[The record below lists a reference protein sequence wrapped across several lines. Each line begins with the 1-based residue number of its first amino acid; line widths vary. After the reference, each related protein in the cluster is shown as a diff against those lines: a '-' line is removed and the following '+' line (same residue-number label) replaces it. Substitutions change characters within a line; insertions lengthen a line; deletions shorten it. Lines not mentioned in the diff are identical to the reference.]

1 MFVGRHEEPEAG
13 PGPDVDAFSW
23 CLLMEPLCRGG
34 AAWLREQVPYVDNL
48 QRGHLNK
55 AQPSN
60 EAQPPT
66 RHNGNMYLLLA
77 AHPRGAAL
85 QELTL
90 AGLAQPANP
99 EPRVVALTDLAA
111 VVRELEAR
119 RPGGQP
125 PRWIWHRTQ
134 DWYPALLASGV
145 EVERCYDLTLCG
157 NILAFSQFSAHTDYA
172 RNTDRVPVEDPAL
185 TPKALQP
192 PRPPADQGALFDD
205 PATGPPPG
213 APLEELRSEY
223 AAQQSALAGVGTEE
237 NRRNRLQLLLAAE
250 SAAAIV
256 AAEMQHAGVP
266 WREDLHEQILAGHLG
281 PRPPAGQRPV
291 KLEALA
297 AELRVMLNSPG
308 LNPDSPQDL
317 MRALHRN
324 GIEVK
329 TTRKWELRESS
340 HPAIEPLLEY
350 KRLSRLHT
358 ANGWSW
364 LDAWVDGGRF
374 RPEYV
379 VGGVVS
385 GRWASRG
392 GGALQ
397 IPRQVRGAVH
407 ADPGHKLIVAD
418 ASQLEPRVLAA
429 LAQDSAMAEA
439 ARDQDLYAG
448 IAAKG
453 FGGDRAKAKMA
464 LLGAM
469 YGATSGEAGRL
480 MPQLARIYPRAVDFV
495 ERAARAGEAGGTV
508 TTRLGR
514 SSPPPSG
521 QWFLSQRSA
530 TAEEQRRAESIAR
543 SRGRFTRNFVVQ
555 GSAADWAA
563 CWLAELR
570 RRLRA
575 LRPAGT
581 GGSGGPVGAQLA
593 FFLHDEVMVHAPSDR
608 VDACIAAIEESAKAA
623 KELLFG
629 PIPVEF
635 PVSMAV
641 VDSYDLAK

>member
-1 MFVGRHEEPEAG
+1 MWTTKQPLPAG
-13 PGPDVDAFSW
+13 
-23 CLLMEPLCRGG
+23 
-34 AAWLREQVPYVDNL
+34 
-48 QRGHLNK
+48 
-55 AQPSN
+55 
-60 EAQPPT
+60 
-66 RHNGNMYLLLA
+66 HNGSMYLLLA

-85 QELTL
+85 QELTQ
-90 AGLAQPANP
+90 AGHPLPANP
-99 EPRVVALTDLAA
+99 EPRVVAPGGLAG

-134 DWYPALLASGV
+134 DWYPALLAAGV
-145 EVERCYDLTLCG
+145 EVERCYDITLCG

-172 RNTDRVPVEDPAL
+172 RNTDRVPVEDPLLPPRAL
-185 TPKALQP
+185 LP
-192 PRPPADQGALFDD
+192 PRPPADQGALFDE
-205 PATGPPPG
+205 PAAG
-213 APLEELRSEY
+213 LR
-223 AAQQSALAGVGTEE
+223 AL
-237 NRRNRLQLLLAAE
+237 L
-250 SAAAIV
+250 S
-256 AAEMQHAGVP
+256 
-266 WREDLHEQILAGHLG
+266 
-281 PRPPAGQRPV
+281 
-291 KLEALA
+291 
-297 AELRVMLNSPG
+297 SPG

-329 TTRKWELRESS
+329 STRKWELRESS
-340 HPAIEPLLEY
+340 HPVIEPLLEY
-350 KRLSRLHT
+350 KKLSRLHT

-407 ADPGHKLIVAD
+407 ADPGYKLIVAD
-418 ASQLEPRVLAA
+418 ASQLEPRVLVA
-429 LAQDSAMAEA
+429 LAQDSSMAEA

-480 MPQLARIYPRAVDFV
+480 MPQLARTYPRAVDFV
-495 ERAARAGEAGGTV
+495 EQAARAGESGGTV

-514 SSPPPSG
+514 SSPPPSER
-521 QWFLSQRSA
+521 WFLSQRS
-530 TAEEQRRAESIAR
+530 TSAEEQRRAESIAR

-570 RRLRA
+570 RRLRTMRA
-575 LRPAGT
+575 A
-581 GGSGGPVGAQLA
+581 GGPVGELV
-593 FFLHDEVMVHAPSDR
+593 FFLHDEVMVHCPD
-608 VDACIAAIEESAKAA
+608 DAVEACTRAIEESAAAA
-623 KELLFG
+623 KDLLFG

-635 PVSMAV
+635 PVSVAV
-641 VDSYDLAK
+641 VDSYDNAK

>member
-1 MFVGRHEEPEAG
+1 MSVGRREEPAACPG
-13 PGPDVDAFSW
+13 PGGDAFSW
-23 CLLMEPLCRGG
+23 CLLMETLCRGR
-34 AAWLREQVPYVDNL
+34 AARLREWIPYVDKPAPRTL
-48 QRGHLNK
+48 QTGPN
-55 AQPSN
+55 
-60 EAQPPT
+60 PPT

-85 QELTL
+85 QELTQ
-90 AGLAQPANP
+90 AGHAQPANP
-99 EPRVVALTDLAA
+99 EPRTVALTDLAA

-172 RNTDRVPVEDPAL
+172 RNTDRVPAEDPAL
-185 TPKALQP
+185 PPKALQP
-192 PRPPADQGALFDD
+192 PRLPADQGALFDD
-205 PATGPPPG
+205 PAAAPRPG
-213 APLEELRSEY
+213 APLEELRAEY

-297 AELRVMLNSPG
+297 AELRALLNSPG

-329 TTRKWELRESS
+329 STRKWELRESS

-350 KRLSRLHT
+350 KKLSRLHT

-575 LRPAGT
+575 LRTAGT
-581 GGSGGPVGAQLA
+581 GGSSGPEGAELA
-593 FFLHDEVMVHAPSDR
+593 FFLHDEVMVHAPSDS
-608 VDACIAAIEESAKAA
+608 VDACIAAIEESARAA

>member
-1 MFVGRHEEPEAG
+1 
-13 PGPDVDAFSW
+13 
-23 CLLMEPLCRGG
+23 
-34 AAWLREQVPYVDNL
+34 
-48 QRGHLNK
+48 
-55 AQPSN
+55 
-60 EAQPPT
+60 
-66 RHNGNMYLLLA
+66 MYLLLA
-77 AHPRGAAL
+77 AHPHGAAL
-85 QELTL
+85 QELTQ
-90 AGLAQPANP
+90 AGLPQPANP
-99 EPRVVALTDLAA
+99 EPRLVARGDLAA
-111 VVRELEAR
+111 VVRELENK

-134 DWYPALLASGV
+134 DWYPDLLAAGV
-145 EVERCYDLTLCG
+145 ELERCHDISLCG
-157 NILAFSQFSAHTDYA
+157 NILAFSQFTAHTEYA
-172 RNTDRVPVEDPAL
+172 RNTGRIPVDDPML
-185 TPKALQP
+185 PPKALLP
-192 PRPPADQGALFDD
+192 PRPPADQGALFEE
-205 PATGPPPG
+205 PG
-213 APLEELRSEY
+213 AGPAPRCTPAELRSEY
-223 AAQQSALAGVGTEE
+223 AAQQAAVAAVDTGE
-237 NRRNRLQLLLAAE
+237 NRRNRLLLLLAAE
-250 SAAAIV
+250 SAGAMI

-266 WREDLHEQILAGHLG
+266 WREDLHEKILAEHLG
-281 PRPPAGQRPV
+281 PRPPLGHRPAR
-291 KLEALA
+291 LEALSS
-297 AELRVMLNSPG
+297 ELRTLLNSPA

-329 TTRKWELRESS
+329 STRKWELRESS
-340 HPAIEPLLEY
+340 HPAITPLLEY
-350 KRLSRLHT
+350 KKLSRLHT
-358 ANGWSW
+358 ANGWAW
-364 LDAWVDGGRF
+364 LDAWVAGGRF

-418 ASQLEPRVLAA
+418 ASQLEPRVLVA
-429 LAQDSAMAEA
+429 LAQDSIMAEA

-480 MPQLARIYPRAVDFV
+480 MPQLARTYPRAVDFV
-495 ERAARAGEAGGTV
+495 ERAARAGESGGTV

-514 SSPPPSG
+514 SSPPPSDL
-521 QWFLSQRSA
+521 WFQSQRSA

-575 LRPAGT
+575 LRTAGT
-581 GGSGGPVGAQLA
+581 VSADLV
-593 FFLHDEVMVHAPSDR
+593 FFLHDEVMVHAPADG
-608 VDACIAAIEESAKAA
+608 VEACIKAIEDAARAA

-635 PVSMAV
+635 PVSIAV
-641 VDSYDLAK
+641 VDSYDHAK